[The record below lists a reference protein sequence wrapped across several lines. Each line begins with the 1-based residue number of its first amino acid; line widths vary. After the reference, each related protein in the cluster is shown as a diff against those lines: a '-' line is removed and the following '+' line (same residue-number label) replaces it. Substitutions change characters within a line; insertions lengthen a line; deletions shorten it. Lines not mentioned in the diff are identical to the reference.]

1 MGLADAVV
9 TQLYAARRRSD
20 LEMQLSMILERKLA
34 VQDRC
39 NEISAKLANNIFQ
52 SDNHDNI
59 TNPSATYGT
68 VPGSSGFIPA
78 LPAMPQDYFGGTV
91 ESGDTINYERQLAKL
106 QQVEKQLDTQQKK
119 METELEAVKAEEE
132 SFKKIAH
139 DHAKNGFKIGG

>member
-1 MGLADAVV
+1 MGLADAMV

-39 NEISAKLANNIFQ
+39 NEISAVLANSIFQ
-52 SDNHDNI
+52 SDNHGDISQASI
-59 TNPSATYGT
+59 TPGFFSATP
-68 VPGSSGFIPA
+68 VIPA
-78 LPAMPQDYFGGTV
+78 LTTPTTDPYGTGV
-91 ESGDTINYERQLAKL
+91 YEQELANL

-132 SFKKIAH
+132 SFKKIAQ
-139 DHAKNGFKIGG
+139 DHAKNGFKVGG